1 MKFSGCVSYCK
12 DTCHYHESI
21 ATVYNVLN
29 KLEGI
34 MTAFK
39 YQRALLLKNQ
49 FISYGLIKQLAYP

>member
-12 DTCHYHESI
+12 DTCDYHESI

-29 KLEGI
+29 KIEGI

-39 YQRALLLKNQ
+39 Y
-49 FISYGLIKQLAYP
+49 

>member
-12 DTCHYHESI
+12 DICDYDEYITTE
-21 ATVYNVLN
+21 YNVLN

-39 YQRALLLKNQ
+39 Y
-49 FISYGLIKQLAYP
+49 